1 MPLITSYLYENTFT
15 VQILDYDDPT
25 ITTRNRVV
33 YQRPI
38 EIYRGA
44 DNPIT
49 IKFKNQDQKAAN
61 IAGLTFTGYIID
73 YLKGNVVANIGV
85 TVSNVSTATASTMLT
100 SDFLNTLPQNKY
112 KLAFLKDD
120 GTYAPPTYSNDNFNV
135 YAELNINPAFNTDM
149 NTNTTDYSGPNTDL
163 GTIC

>member
-1 MPLITSYLYENTFT
+1 MPIITSYLYSNIFT
-15 VQILDYDDPT
+15 VQILDYNDPT

-61 IAGLTFTGYIID
+61 IAGKTFTGYIID
-73 YLKGNVVANIGV
+73 YLKGNVVANVSV

-100 SDFLNTLPQNKY
+100 SDFINSLPQNKY
-112 KLAFLKDD
+112 KLAFLQYD
-120 GTYAPPTYSNDNFNV
+120 GTYETPTYSNDNFGV
-135 YAELNINPAFNTDM
+135 YAELNINPAFETDAF
-149 NTNTTDYSGPNTDL
+149 TSSTTDYSGNVDL
-163 GTIC
+163 GII

>member
-1 MPLITSYLYENTFT
+1 MPLITSYLYTNTFT
-15 VQILDYDDPT
+15 VQILDYADPT

-61 IAGLTFTGYIID
+61 IAGLTFRGYIID
-73 YLKGNVVANIGV
+73 YLKGNVVSNVSV
-85 TVSNVSTATASTMLT
+85 TVSNVSTATATTMLT

-112 KLAFLKDD
+112 KLAFLKSD
-120 GTYAPPTYSNDNFNV
+120 GTFNTPVYADDNFKV
-135 YAELNINPAFNTDM
+135 YAEMNINPAYNTDM
-149 NTNTTDYSGPNTDL
+149 FTTSTTDYSGNVDL
-163 GTIC
+163 GII

>member
-1 MPLITSYLYENTFT
+1 
-15 VQILDYDDPT
+15 
-25 ITTRNRVV
+25 V

-61 IAGLTFTGYIID
+61 IAGLTFSGYIID
-73 YLKGNVVANIGV
+73 YLKGNVVANVSV

-112 KLAFLKDD
+112 KLAFLKYD
-120 GTYAPPTYSNDNFNV
+120 GVYETPTYSNDNFNV
-135 YAELNINPAFNTDM
+135 YAELNINPAYNTD
-149 NTNTTDYSGPNTDL
+149 
-163 GTIC
+163 I